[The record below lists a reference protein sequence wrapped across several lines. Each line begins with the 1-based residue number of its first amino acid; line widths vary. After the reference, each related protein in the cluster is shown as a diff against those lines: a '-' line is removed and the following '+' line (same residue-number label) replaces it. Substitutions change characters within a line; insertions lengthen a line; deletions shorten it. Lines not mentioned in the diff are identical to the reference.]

1 MEGFQDFMVLFQC
14 IFFLL
19 WLAGLSRLKHSETF
33 PSVFGVTS
41 GGVPQGIAFGT
52 TWDASGL

>member
-1 MEGFQDFMVLFQC
+1 MVLFQC